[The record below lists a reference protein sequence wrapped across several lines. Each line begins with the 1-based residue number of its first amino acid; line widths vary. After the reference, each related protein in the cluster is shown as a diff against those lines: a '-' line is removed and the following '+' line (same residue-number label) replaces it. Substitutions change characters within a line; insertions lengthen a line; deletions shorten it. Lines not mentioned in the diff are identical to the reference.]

1 MGESSFLRAG
11 LLVAGIVIAG
21 ANLRAALTSVGPLVG
36 EIRADT
42 GISGGAAG
50 LLTTLPLICF
60 AALSLLA
67 PVLAR
72 RFGTR
77 RVLTGGLILLAAG
90 IALRSAPPV
99 AALFAGTVVLG
110 LAIAVGNVLL
120 PSLVKADFPTHTG
133 LLMGVYIT
141 VMNAGAALGAGVSV
155 PLAHQGDL
163 GWRGAL
169 GVWALL
175 ALVAVVVW
183 LPLLRGDRPAGASA
197 GDEGRGSDSGGLWRS
212 PLAWQVTLFMGL
224 QSVVFYASIAWLPVV
239 LQGVGLS
246 AAQAGWMVSLMQFVG
261 IPAAL
266 FAPILAGRRPSQR
279 GFLAAA
285 ALLSGAGILGLLLSG
300 GAATVLWVSILG
312 IGQGASIS
320 LALTLFA
327 LRTTDAREA
336 AALSGMAQS
345 VGYLLA
351 ASGPF
356 LFGVLHDLTKVVE
369 HTAGPAVR
377 ARGGPALRGPRGG
390 PRRLRQPGA
399 PADLDLSSH
408 PGDLVELAQGRGLWQ
423 RRQHLRNALD
433 DEAGESF
440 LGCRKAET

>member
-1 MGESSFLRAG
+1 MSKPSPLRTPLRTG
-11 LLVAGIVIAG
+11 LLVTGIVIAA
-21 ANLRAALTSVGPLVG
+21 ANLRAALTSVGPLIG

-67 PVLAR
+67 PALAR

-77 RVLTGGLILLAAG
+77 RVLTSSLLLLAAG
-90 IALRSAPPV
+90 IALRSVPPV

-120 PSLVKADFPTHTG
+120 PSLVKRDFPAHTG
-133 LLMGVYIT
+133 LLTGVYIT
-141 VMNAGAALGAGVSV
+141 VMNTGAALGAGVSV
-155 PLAHQGDL
+155 PLARQGDF

-175 ALVAVVVW
+175 ALLAAVVW
-183 LPLLRGDRPAGASA
+183 LFLLRGGRPM
-197 GDEGRGSDSGGLWRS
+197 GSPEATPTPHGERRYGGLWKS
-212 PLAWQVTLFMGL
+212 QLAWQVTLFMGL
-224 QSVVFYASIAWLPVV
+224 QSVVFYASIAWLPEV
-239 LQGVGLS
+239 LQSDGLS

-261 IPAAL
+261 IPTAL
-266 FAPILAGRRPSQR
+266 FAPILAGRCSSQR

-300 GAATVLWVSILG
+300 GSGVTVTALWVSLLG
-312 IGQGASIS
+312 LGQGASIS
-320 LALTLFA
+320 LALILFV
-327 LRTTDAREA
+327 LRTTDAGGA

-351 ASGPF
+351 ATGPF
-356 LFGVLHDLTKVVE
+356 LVGVLHDLTHSWSLPLALLFAVAMGLLF
-369 HTAGPAVR
+369 AGLGAGRDAHVTPE
-377 ARGGPALRGPRGG
+377 
-390 PRRLRQPGA
+390 RRP
-399 PADLDLSSH
+399 S
-408 PGDLVELAQGRGLWQ
+408 
-423 RRQHLRNALD
+423 
-433 DEAGESF
+433 
-440 LGCRKAET
+440 

>member
-1 MGESSFLRAG
+1 MTEVGKPSPLRTG
-11 LLVAGIVIAG
+11 LLVAGIVIAA
-21 ANLRAALTSVGPLVG
+21 ANLRGAITSVGPLIG
-36 EIRADT
+36 EIRTDT
-42 GISGGAAG
+42 GISGGASG

-67 PVLAR
+67 PTLAR

-77 RVLTGGLILLAAG
+77 RVLTSSLLLLVVG

-120 PSLVKADFPTHTG
+120 PSLVKRDFPTHVG
-133 LLMGVYIT
+133 LLTGVYIT
-141 VMNAGAALGAGVSV
+141 VMNSGAALGSGVSV
-155 PLAHQGDL
+155 PLARQGDF

-175 ALVAVVVW
+175 ALVAAVVW
-183 LPLLRGDRPAGASA
+183 LFLLRGSRPVGVPAGDASA
-197 GDEGRGSDSGGLWRS
+197 GDSSTPRGERSHSGLWTS

-224 QSVVFYASIAWLPVV
+224 QSVVFYASIAWLPEV
-239 LQGVGLS
+239 LQGDGLS
-246 AAQAGWMVSLMQFVG
+246 AARAGWMVSIMQFVG

-279 GFLAAA
+279 GLLAAA

-300 GAATVLWVSILG
+300 GTATPLWVSLLG
-312 IGQGASIS
+312 LGQGASIS
-320 LALTLFA
+320 LALILFA
-327 LRTTDAREA
+327 LRTTDATEA

-356 LFGVLHDLTKVVE
+356 LFGVLHDLTRSWSLPLALLLAVAVGLLL
-369 HTAGPAVR
+369 AGFGAGRDSYVT
-377 ARGGPALRGPRGG
+377 LE
-390 PRRLRQPGA
+390 RRP
-399 PADLDLSSH
+399 S
-408 PGDLVELAQGRGLWQ
+408 
-423 RRQHLRNALD
+423 
-433 DEAGESF
+433 
-440 LGCRKAET
+440 

>member
-1 MGESSFLRAG
+1 VTEVGKPSLLRTG

-21 ANLRAALTSVGPLVG
+21 ANLRAALTSVGPLTG
-36 EIRADT
+36 QIRADT

-60 AALSLLA
+60 AALSLFA
-67 PVLAR
+67 PALAR

-110 LAIAVGNVLL
+110 LAIAVANVLL
-120 PSLVKADFPTHTG
+120 PSLVKRDFPAHAG
-133 LLMGVYIT
+133 LLTGVYIT
-141 VMNAGAALGAGVSV
+141 VMNSGAALGSGVSV
-155 PLAHQGDL
+155 PLARLEDF

-169 GVWALL
+169 GVWAPL
-175 ALVAVVVW
+175 ALVAAVVW
-183 LPLLRGDRPAGASA
+183 LCLLRGDRPEGSPV
-197 GDEGRGSDSGGLWRS
+197 GDTPSSRGERSYGGLWRS

-224 QSVVFYASIAWLPVV
+224 QSLVFYASIAWLPEV
-239 LQGVGLS
+239 LQGDGLS

-261 IPAAL
+261 IPASL

-279 GFLAAA
+279 GLLAAA
-285 ALLSGAGILGLLLSG
+285 ALLSGAGVLGLLLPG
-300 GAATVLWVSILG
+300 GAATALWVSLLG
-312 IGQGASIS
+312 LGQGASIS

-327 LRTTDAREA
+327 LRTADAREA

-356 LFGVLHDLTKVVE
+356 LFGVLHDLTRSWSLPLAALFAAAVGVLF
-369 HTAGPAVR
+369 AGLGAGRDAYVTPE
-377 ARGGPALRGPRGG
+377 
-390 PRRLRQPGA
+390 RR
-399 PADLDLSSH
+399 SS
-408 PGDLVELAQGRGLWQ
+408 
-423 RRQHLRNALD
+423 
-433 DEAGESF
+433 
-440 LGCRKAET
+440 

>member
-1 MGESSFLRAG
+1 MEVGKPSSLRAG

-36 EIRADT
+36 EIQAGT

-67 PVLAR
+67 PALASR
-72 RFGTR
+72 LGTR
-77 RVLTGGLILLAAG
+77 RVLTGGLFLLAAG

-120 PSLVKADFPTHTG
+120 PSLVKRDFPAHTG

-141 VMNAGAALGAGVSV
+141 VMNSGAALGAGVSV
-155 PLAHQGDL
+155 PLAHQEAF

-175 ALVAVVVW
+175 ALVAAVFW
-183 LPLLRGDRPAGASA
+183 LLLLRGDTPTGVSTGAASA
-197 GDEGRGSDSGGLWRS
+197 GDARRRSVSDGLWKS
-212 PLAWQVTLFMGL
+212 MLAWQVTLFMGL
-224 QSVVFYASIAWLPVV
+224 QSVVFYASIAWLPGV
-239 LQGVGLS
+239 LLGDGLS

-279 GFLAAA
+279 GYLAAA
-285 ALLSGAGILGLLLSG
+285 ALLSGAGILGLLFPGGGG
-300 GAATVLWVSILG
+300 GATTMLWVSLLG
-312 IGQGASIS
+312 LGQGASIS

-327 LRTTDAREA
+327 LRTADAREA

-345 VGYLLA
+345 IGYLLA

-356 LFGVLHDLTKVVE
+356 LFGVLHDLTRSWSLPLAMLFAVAVGQLF
-369 HTAGPAVR
+369 AG
-377 ARGGPALRGPRGG
+377 L
-390 PRRLRQPGA
+390 GA
-399 PADLDLSSH
+399 
-408 PGDLVELAQGRGLWQ
+408 G
-423 RRQHLRNALD
+423 RNAHV
-433 DEAGESF
+433 SP
-440 LGCRKAET
+440 

>member
-1 MGESSFLRAG
+1 MTKASKASSLRTG
-11 LLVAGIVIAG
+11 LLVAGIVIAA
-21 ANLRAALTSVGPLVG
+21 ANLRGALTSVGPLVG

-67 PVLAR
+67 PALAR
-72 RFGTR
+72 KFGMK
-77 RVLTGGLILLAAG
+77 LALMGSLLLLAAG

-99 AALFAGTVVLG
+99 AALFSGTVVLG

-120 PSLVKADFPTHTG
+120 PSLVKRDFPAHVG
-133 LLMGVYIT
+133 LLTGVYIT
-141 VMNAGAALGAGVSV
+141 VMNSGAALGSGVSV
-155 PLAHQGDL
+155 PLARQGDF

-183 LPLLRGDRPAGASA
+183 LFLMRGTGPEGSPVGATP
-197 GDEGRGSDSGGLWRS
+197 RGERSYSGLWRS

-224 QSVVFYASIAWLPVV
+224 QSVVFYASIAWLPEV
-239 LQGVGLS
+239 LQGDGLS
-246 AAQAGWMVSLMQFVG
+246 AAQAGWMVSIMQFVG

-279 GFLAAA
+279 GLLAAA
-285 ALLSGAGILGLLLSG
+285 ALLSGAGILGLLFSG
-300 GAATVLWVSILG
+300 GTATTLWVSLLG
-312 IGQGASIS
+312 LGQGASIS
-320 LALTLFA
+320 LALILFA
-327 LRTTDAREA
+327 LRTTDATDA

-351 ASGPF
+351 AFGPF
-356 LFGVLHDLTKVVE
+356 LFGVLHDQTQSWSLPL
-369 HTAGPAVR
+369 ALLFAV
-377 ARGGPALRGPRGG
+377 AVGQLMA
-390 PRRLRQPGA
+390 
-399 PADLDLSSH
+399 
-408 PGDLVELAQGRGLWQ
+408 GLWAGRDAYVTSE
-423 RRQHLRNALD
+423 RRP
-433 DEAGESF
+433 S
-440 LGCRKAET
+440 

>member
-1 MGESSFLRAG
+1 MEVDKPSRLRAG

-21 ANLRAALTSVGPLVG
+21 ANLRAALTAVGPLVG

-42 GISGGAAG
+42 GISGAAAG

-67 PVLAR
+67 PALAH

-77 RVLTGGLILLAAG
+77 RVLTGGLVLLAAG

-99 AALFAGTVVLG
+99 AALFAGTIVLG

-120 PSLVKADFPTHTG
+120 PSLVKRDFPAHTG

-141 VMNAGAALGAGVSV
+141 VMNSGAALGAGVSV
-155 PLAHQGDL
+155 PLALQGGF

-169 GVWALL
+169 GIWALL

-183 LPLLRGDRPAGASA
+183 LPLLRGDTPADASA
-197 GDEGRGSDSGGLWRS
+197 GDASAGDARRESTSGGLWKS

-224 QSVVFYASIAWLPVV
+224 QSFVFYASIAWLPEI
-239 LQGVGLS
+239 LRGDGLG

-261 IPAAL
+261 IPVAL
-266 FAPILAGRRPSQR
+266 FAPILAGRRRSQR
-279 GFLAAA
+279 GYLAAS

-300 GAATVLWVSILG
+300 GEGGAQTALWVSLLG
-312 IGQGASIS
+312 VGQGASIS

-327 LRTTDAREA
+327 MRTTDAREA
-336 AALSGMAQS
+336 ARLSGMAQS
-345 VGYLLA
+345 LGYLLA
-351 ASGPF
+351 ATGPF
-356 LFGVLHDLTKVVE
+356 LFGVLHDLTRSWSLPLALLFAVVIGQLF
-369 HTAGPAVR
+369 AGLGAGRDAYVTPK
-377 ARGGPALRGPRGG
+377 
-390 PRRLRQPGA
+390 RQS
-399 PADLDLSSH
+399 L
-408 PGDLVELAQGRGLWQ
+408 
-423 RRQHLRNALD
+423 
-433 DEAGESF
+433 
-440 LGCRKAET
+440 